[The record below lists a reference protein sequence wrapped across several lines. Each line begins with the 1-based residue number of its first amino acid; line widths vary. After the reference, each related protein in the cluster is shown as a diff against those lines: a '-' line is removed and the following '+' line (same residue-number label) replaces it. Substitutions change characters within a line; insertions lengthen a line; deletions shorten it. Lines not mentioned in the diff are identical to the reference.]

1 MIELTKQLVSLA
13 MLCRVLDVECMHS
26 VMIVMDMSVHVYLDL
41 VRVVEPGQLLVS
53 SERLHTPVQR
63 LSPLDLYCTC

>member
-63 LSPLDLYCTC
+63 LSPPDLSCTC